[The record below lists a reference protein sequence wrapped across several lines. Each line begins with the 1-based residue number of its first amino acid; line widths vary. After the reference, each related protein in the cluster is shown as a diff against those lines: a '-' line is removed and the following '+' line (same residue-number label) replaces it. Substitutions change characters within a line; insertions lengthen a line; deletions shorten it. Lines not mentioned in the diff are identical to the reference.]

1 MKLRVLR
8 FVSQTSTTNSIT
20 IIHQQSL
27 NKEPTSLTS
36 FSLFNWRLY
45 YLHSTSTS
53 ESTLTRTVFTVVS
66 TTEGRL
72 ALSGELLVITVTAI
86 GTAGSLLVCG
96 GNNLG
101 RKGKVSTK
109 VLNSLRGEVAVVVLP
124 GEGDADVSLGL
135 ERLHEVQHLEVGGS
149 LDLGVSRRDGVL
161 LDDANSL
168 TEEVREDSDAVGL
181 GDEHGWSLVGD
192 MTLWSYYR

>member
-1 MKLRVLR
+1 M
-8 FVSQTSTTNSIT
+8 
-20 IIHQQSL
+20 
-27 NKEPTSLTS
+27 
-36 FSLFNWRLY
+36 
-45 YLHSTSTS
+45 
-53 ESTLTRTVFTVVS
+53 
-66 TTEGRL
+66 
-72 ALSGELLVITVTAI
+72 
-86 GTAGSLLVCG
+86 CG
-96 GNNLG
+96 GDNLSRQG
-101 RKGKVSTK
+101 EVSTK
-109 VLNSLRGEVAVVVLP
+109 VFNSLRGEVAVVVLP

-168 TEEVREDSDAVGL
+168 AEEVREDSDAVGL